1 MLCQISK
8 FDFEMFLFNLASENL
23 TVTIKWK
30 IKKKIVCWA
39 CTRREWMPI
48 LSFFTAINEE
58 KLDFFLSLSK
68 TILSILV
75 ALNKNVKFIFLNI
88 EFSYWRV
95 FFDVKG
101 RYLKMF
107 QKILIF
113 KVPAIFFLMKT
124 LPRVRSWTHK
134 HITDQQ
140 QCAHFRKSQ
149 KCGNHSPLVYTIL
162 PHFIENILH
171 TVQHS

>member
-1 MLCQISK
+1 MFVEPAPGGNECLFWVFLQIKMKRNS
-8 FDFEMFLFNLASENL
+8 N
-23 TVTIKWK
+23 
-30 IKKKIVCWA
+30 
-39 CTRREWMPI
+39 
-48 LSFFTAINEE
+48 FFS
-58 KLDFFLSLSK
+58 LSLSK
-68 TILSILV
+68 TNLSILV
-75 ALNKNVKFIFLNI
+75 ALNKNVKFIFLSI

-140 QCAHFRKSQ
+140 QCAHFQKSQ
-149 KCGNHSPLVYTIL
+149 KCGNHSLLVYTIL
-162 PHFIENILH
+162 PLFIENILH